1 MNPTEKTAPRIVF
14 VGAGAIGGYTGAM
27 MKRAGHDV
35 TLIDGWPE
43 HVETIRR
50 EGFSIDGM
58 TPEESVNVAVDALH
72 ICDVPQ
78 LSKSRPIDIAVIA
91 MKSYDT
97 EWAAH
102 LIRPYLAPN
111 AFCVSMQNSIN
122 EERLAGV
129 VGWGRTIGCCV
140 SLLAA
145 ELDRPGHVQ
154 RNIHMGGEAH
164 TVYRIG
170 EVHGRI
176 TPRAEQF
183 AALARAADSAKV
195 TTNLWG
201 ERWSKLIINVM
212 RNGLSAA
219 TGMSGNQRDLAQQT
233 RRVSIKLGSEAVR
246 VGQALG
252 YAISPQQGLEPET
265 LARAGEGSG
274 DALAEIENVLIG
286 LAQKR
291 GDGQRPSM
299 AQDMHKGR
307 RTEIGYLNGLIAE
320 QGAKAGVPAPVNA
333 RLTELVGRVERGEIA
348 PSPAVVA
355 DWKVIE

>member
-1 MNPTEKTAPRIVF
+1 MSSTTPRIVF
-14 VGAGAIGGYTGAM
+14 VGAGAIGGYAGALLT
-27 MKRAGHDV
+27 RAGHDV
-35 TLIDGWPE
+35 TLVDGWPE
-43 HVETIRR
+43 HVETLRR
-50 EGFSIDGM
+50 DGFSIDGM
-58 TPEESVNVAVDALH
+58 TPQESVVVPVKALH

-78 LSKSRPIDIAVIA
+78 LSKQPPFDIAVIS

-102 LIRPYLAPN
+102 LIKPYVAPGGY
-111 AFCVSMQNSIN
+111 FVSMQNSIN

-129 VGWGRTIGCCV
+129 VGWGKTVGCCV

-154 RNIHMGGEAH
+154 RHIHLGGEAH
-164 TVYRIG
+164 TVYRVG

-176 TPRAEQF
+176 TPRVEQF
-183 AALARAADSAKV
+183 AALMRAADSAKA

-212 RNGLSAA
+212 RNGLCAA
-219 TGMSGNQRDLAQQT
+219 TGLGGNGRDLAQQT
-233 RRVSIKLGSEAVR
+233 RRISIKLGSEAVR

-252 YAISPQQGLEPET
+252 YSISPQQGLEPET
-265 LARAGEGSG
+265 LALAGEGNG
-274 DALAEIENVLIG
+274 DALAEIENVLIE
-286 LAQKR
+286 LAGRR

-307 RTEIGYLNGLIAE
+307 RTEIDYLNGLIATE
-320 QGAKAGVPAPVNA
+320 GAKIGVQAPVNA
-333 RLTELVGRVERGEIA
+333 RLTELVGRVERGEFT
-348 PSPAVVA
+348 PSPGLVA
-355 DWKVIE
+355 DWKVIG